1 VIGATAEL
9 LTEHRGTAHAD
20 RAPVELAPH
29 EKTAVIEAED
39 ETTTSGTEATTT
51 EMQTVAPGEEMTGGT
66 TTAIALGRMA
76 EGPVDVTAVTAEATA
91 AMTVGLA
98 TTVIAALDGPSDQV
112 EGPAATGAECLD
124 QSWPLVGG
132 GGGMVGLSVACG

>member
-1 VIGATAEL
+1 VSGETAESA
-9 LTEHRGTAHAD
+9 TERQGTARAD
-20 RAPVELAPH
+20 LAPEEQALH
-29 EKTAVIEAED
+29 GKTAVIEAGG
-39 ETTTSGTEATTT
+39 ETMTSGTAAMTG
-51 EMQTVAPGEEMTGGT
+51 MQTVAPGEMTGGT